1 MKTITLMTVI
11 FIFLSAGSLRAWDN
25 YPDNHLQIGFALT
38 GVKQDAS
45 QMRGNGIGL
54 GVEGYFRYPVS
65 EKFRLSAAAGI
76 HSASDD
82 LFRMNIQK
90 TVFLP
95 TLELKVEFQPF
106 SFSIINPFF
115 YTGLQAYSVETK
127 IKTADGMSGSG
138 TSWSGGG
145 IIGFGIQVPLERLP
159 GGFELAWD
167 YRNAFFESV
176 NPKPQYWV
184 GKAGLFIELG
194 KKSKPPGMRQKT
206 KPFENEEHN
215 AYDMDLQN
223 SINELKQQ
231 TQENTKTIQ
240 KLDNRMMKIEGIDK
254 DIQIRAYENEQP
266 VLSPGTSYEALYKKG
281 LDAFDSVEYQ
291 NAIYIFYELL
301 ERDKTH
307 GLASNC
313 YYWIGESYFAL
324 GQYPQALQYFDNVF
338 EYPKSN
344 KLDDSLL
351 KKGLCYMNMKQYQNA
366 KEMLELLIRTYPGS
380 EYIPRANQYLN
391 MINSPA

>member
-1 MKTITLMTVI
+1 M
-11 FIFLSAGSLRAWDN
+11 
-25 YPDNHLQIGFALT
+25 
-38 GVKQDAS
+38 
-45 QMRGNGIGL
+45 
-54 GVEGYFRYPVS
+54 
-65 EKFRLSAAAGI
+65 
-76 HSASDD
+76 
-82 LFRMNIQK
+82 
-90 TVFLP
+90 FLP
-95 TLELKVEFQPF
+95 TLELKVEFLPF
-106 SFSIINPFF
+106 SFNIINPFF

-145 IIGFGIQVPLERLP
+145 IIGFGIQVPLEKLP

-194 KKSKPPGMRQKT
+194 KKSKQPGMQQKT
-206 KPFENEEHN
+206 KSFEYDGHN
-215 AYDMDLQN
+215 AYDMDLES
-223 SINELKQQ
+223 SINILKQQ
-231 TQENTKTIQ
+231 TQKNTKTIQ
-240 KLDNRMMKIEGIDK
+240 RLDSRIMEIEGLEK
-254 DIQIRAYENEQP
+254 DVQIRTYENEQP
-266 VLSPGTSYEALYKKG
+266 VLSPGISYEALYRKG

-291 NAIYIFYELL
+291 NAIYILYELL

-307 GLASNC
+307 DLASNC
-313 YYWIGESYFAL
+313 YYWIGESYYAL
-324 GQYPQALQYFDNVF
+324 GQYQQALQYFDKVF
-338 EYPKSN
+338 EYLKSN

-351 KKGLCYMNMKQYQNA
+351 KKGLCYMNMKQNQNA
-366 KEMLELLIRTYPGS
+366 AEMFEMLIRAYPRS